1 MMLWMSAWC
10 WWQGEKGAVGE
21 LGAMDEEANRLYR
34 IRRTVMQMLR
44 DRGYLVGDFE
54 INMTKAQFVDKF
66 GESVKRDSLVIN
78 KAKRNESSDQVLHQC
93 PRNFFSYVD
102 SVIIV
107 VVVHQLMS
115 CLDGLTIMV
124 ISFIY

>member
-1 MMLWMSAWC
+1 M
-10 WWQGEKGAVGE
+10 GE

-78 KAKRNESSDQVLHQC
+78 KAKRNESSDQVLHQF

-102 SVIIV
+102 
-107 VVVHQLMS
+107 
-115 CLDGLTIMV
+115 
-124 ISFIY
+124 